1 MDTSLIIMSL
11 ILVCSVFISFFL
23 FNSVGISER
32 KQIESKIKQIIA
44 EKKLSISKSE
54 NWGETYI
61 GLDTNQMKFIF
72 LKIKKSENLEYLL
85 ELNALKGCRIME
97 NRKSIK
103 TNERIETLLNRLDL
117 EIQLKN
123 GENIILNF
131 YDSMEDRKEDFE
143 LKRIEN
149 WKSIFQEQ
157 IKTLPHVEKV
167 A

>member
-72 LKIKKSENLEYLL
+72 LKIKKSENLEL
-85 ELNALKGCRIME
+85 EVNISRTNKNFAPCRKGGLT
-97 NRKSIK
+97 IK
-103 TNERIETLLNRLDL
+103 T
-117 EIQLKN
+117 
-123 GENIILNF
+123 
-131 YDSMEDRKEDFE
+131 
-143 LKRIEN
+143 
-149 WKSIFQEQ
+149 
-157 IKTLPHVEKV
+157 
-167 A
+167 